1 MNIKRSQIFY
11 ANLDPSVGGEI
22 KKTRP
27 VIVVSNNINNK
38 YNLTVSILPITSNV
52 KKEYPFE
59 VIIDKGIG
67 GLPKKS
73 KIKADQIRTIDK
85 SRLTKK
91 IGQLSVNEMDRA
103 GKAIRI
109 HLNLTSG

>member
-1 MNIKRSQIFY
+1 MNIKRGQIFY
-11 ANLDPSVGGEI
+11 ANLDPSIGGEI

-27 VIVVSNNINNK
+27 VIVVSNDINNK

-59 VIIDKGIG
+59 VIIDKGVG

-85 SRLTKK
+85 SRLIKV
-91 IGQLSVNEMDRA
+91 IGILPVEEMDKVNIA
-103 GKAIRI
+103 MKT
-109 HLNLTSG
+109 HLNLT